1 MELLLSLVDI
11 SYVHFSFRRIDS
23 FKSDGHAVAVARA
36 VLAVVFVMLVAD
48 MVILKR

>member
-11 SYVHFSFRRIDS
+11 SYVHFSFRRIDL
-23 FKSDGHAVAVARA
+23 FMSDGHAVAVARA